1 MSVSQQTSK
10 GFKLIDF
17 NSDDWHDDEWS
28 NWLLLDALF
37 DASLGDIDL
46 PAVGGTANA
55 ITLNYTPD
63 RPLVTGLTIL
73 FMLNSDPTGA
83 MTVAV
88 DGAAAKPLKVQNRDV
103 VVGDLISGDY
113 VKAVYD
119 GANFQV
125 LSPIRNFGRITLNIG
140 PSGATVDPN
149 ADDLVIHSNV
159 DAGISLLTPNTRKG
173 SIAFGD
179 PENALSGMLQYD
191 HVANKFGH
199 YVNGVRAA
207 TLDSAGY
214 RLELGLYYALDLTDV
229 NDFRIVEDSANVVR
243 LGSSGA
249 TNGIQIDVA
258 TGNVTCLNNLTIAGN
273 MTFNGTVG
281 GSFVTPIANGG
292 TGAAT
297 AGVART
303 NLGLGSLATLNSI
316 NDSNWS
322 GLDLDIANG
331 GTGASTA
338 AAALANLGGVAK
350 AGDTVT
356 GNIVR
361 STKGVHPYFNAAAM
375 TGGQIYVQAL
385 GADPTANPGD
395 MVFEY

>member
-1 MSVSQQTSK
+1 
-10 GFKLIDF
+10 
-17 NSDDWHDDEWS
+17 
-28 NWLLLDALF
+28 
-37 DASLGDIDL
+37 
-46 PAVGGTANA
+46 
-55 ITLNYTPD
+55 
-63 RPLVTGLTIL
+63 
-73 FMLNSDPTGA
+73 
-83 MTVAV
+83 
-88 DGAAAKPLKVQNRDV
+88 
-103 VVGDLISGDY
+103 
-113 VKAVYD
+113 
-119 GANFQV
+119 
-125 LSPIRNFGRITLNIG
+125 
-140 PSGATVDPN
+140 
-149 ADDLVIHSNV
+149 
-159 DAGISLLTPNTRKG
+159 
-173 SIAFGD
+173 
-179 PENALSGMLQYD
+179 
-191 HVANKFGH
+191 
-199 YVNGVRAA
+199 
-207 TLDSAGY
+207 
-214 RLELGLYYALDLTDV
+214 
-229 NDFRIVEDSANVVR
+229 
-243 LGSSGA
+243 
-249 TNGIQIDVA
+249 
-258 TGNVTCLNNLTIAGN
+258 